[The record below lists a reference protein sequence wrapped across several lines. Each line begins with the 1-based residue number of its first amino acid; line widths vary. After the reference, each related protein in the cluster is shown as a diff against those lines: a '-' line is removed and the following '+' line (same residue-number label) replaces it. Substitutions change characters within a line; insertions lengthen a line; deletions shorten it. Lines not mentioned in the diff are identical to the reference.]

1 MVTEGRRA
9 WNKARE
15 LRVRANPSRD
25 LELGGEAAYR
35 DLVAE
40 PALAG
45 AARPLGLGQPGAIW
59 AWLEALFVDASEAG
73 LEDPIDARRVAL
85 PPRLRPVRGGRPGG
99 RAARPGGG
107 PPAGH
112 PLAGLVRRAPVPATP
127 AHPQGAAAG
136 GGERG
141 RRAIRQKEV
150 MSYPAIPLDGA
161 GPRLLFGDCVLV
173 RAGTHAG
180 RVAEVVGWGGRRG
193 VELIVHGPVPAF
205 VALPP
210 ALVEPVDT
218 PLLDPVLP
226 CRRGRTEPAAL
237 PAAAGPCCGETRGGS
252 LGPSSP
258 GGRLVAGRYD
268 QQARAGRGP
277 GRTVAETGPAEPA

>member
-1 MVTEGRRA
+1 
-9 WNKARE
+9 
-15 LRVRANPSRD
+15 
-25 LELGGEAAYR
+25 
-35 DLVAE
+35 
-40 PALAG
+40 
-45 AARPLGLGQPGAIW
+45 
-59 AWLEALFVDASEAG
+59 
-73 LEDPIDARRVAL
+73 
-85 PPRLRPVRGGRPGG
+85 
-99 RAARPGGG
+99 
-107 PPAGH
+107 
-112 PLAGLVRRAPVPATP
+112 
-127 AHPQGAAAG
+127 
-136 GGERG
+136 
-141 RRAIRQKEV
+141 

-252 LGPSSP
+252 LGPGSP

-268 QQARAGRGP
+268 QQARARSRSGADGGGDRPGRSRRRSRATAGDWAGLMATRPSSRRRPAAAEAPAPEAGRAAGP
-277 GRTVAETGPAEPA
+277 GSRARSRRPARRRPGPGPPAGCGAAGRSSPSQRRRDRSPIAPRPHRDARSASR